1 MDHLTDNIGKT
12 PLLELT
18 GLLSLPRGRVLA
30 KAELWNPGGSV
41 KDRAALS
48 MVEDA
53 EVRGA
58 LRPGGTIIEP
68 TSGNTGI
75 ALAMLGASRGYRVII
90 VMPDSMTPERKL
102 LMESYGAQVVL
113 TPGPQG
119 MRGAIARAEEL
130 ARLIPDSFLPD
141 QFQNTA
147 NPMAHYETTG
157 PEIWTGCYGTV
168 DIFVAGVG
176 TGGTLTGAGKY
187 LKEQNPALKIVAVE
201 PATSA
206 VLSGG
211 APGKHN
217 IQGLGAG
224 FVPAVLDL
232 RLIDEVFPV
241 TDEQAFHTVRRMAQ
255 LEGIFVGPSSGAAVY
270 AALEIVRRPESEGK
284 TVVTVLPDTGARYL
298 SQWAEK

>member
-141 QFQNTA
+141 QFQNPA

>member
-102 LMESYGAQVVL
+102 LMEAYGAQVVL
-113 TPGPQG
+113 TPGSQG
-119 MRGAIARAEEL
+119 MRGAISRAEEL
-130 ARLIPDSFLPD
+130 ARLIPDSFLPE
-141 QFQNTA
+141 QFQNPA
-147 NPMAHYETTG
+147 NAMAHYETTG
-157 PEIWTGCYGTV
+157 PEIWTGCYGAV
-168 DIFVAGVG
+168 DFFVAGVG

>member
-58 LRPGGTIIEP
+58 LRPGGTSIEP

-141 QFQNTA
+141 QFQNPA